1 MEFELDNPEALEALG
16 MLGAMAWGRAV
27 VVGTLLDKHAALARE
42 LGRVDPVA
50 AAASSASLL
59 TVPEIRA
66 SATRLEALIA
76 LALLHGDGRDR
87 LNPKLAADIFNAL
100 GEGVAGRLEDPAE
113 DVMVAAVQSPWGN
126 FRILEGIWEGSSFYL
141 QRFIDVLT
149 RLRGEPEF
157 DRLRSSCL
165 ALLRLSEEVCA
176 RAKLDRWTL
185 GEEMPVDELPAAA
198 LAGPLSK
205 TGRARFTCADLKRLG
220 VREADLRP
228 FLFDLSRR
236 KDLADQA
243 LGDSALERAPVIKS
257 NGTYTLALPTAVSPA
272 VRYLVAGELER
283 LNRMAELS
291 EALCQSYAALFSNAR
306 FFGPKP
312 NFPGGFTPSPGG
324 PIAETIVEIDRG
336 RFVHLMYLADA
347 LEEFTE
353 TGLTGE
359 NPAAP
364 TISEVVSR
372 KVAGAAAHC
381 ASMDHF
387 KEGLT
392 LLVGCGVGRALML
405 PFVEADPPNW
415 RLEFAPA
422 HDLTALEGIRDF
434 TPLNLWRML
443 DARDRVE
450 ALGAHLM
457 NANGLINLVGWARS
471 LDGHVVPHGQLPD
484 DFVGPDHQGTL
495 LMSTNSQL
503 GLRHESALATDYRV
517 ERFVG
522 GRLVKLQRNPQS
534 PFDDDTKAPLYMS
547 IHPGPGGGTMSAY
560 LAPRRIWWGDVHSPG
575 AARGMA
581 YQRWQ
586 LVNVWLS
593 RAAPVLDRLPLGRDP
608 LLILVSFEGSQEER
622 RRQPEPVDYRTVRAA
637 MEIRLDRKMRII
649 HIIAGDTF
657 DDAQFNVENIAERAL
672 VAAMVH
678 GTAELA
684 NVEDPAKVEAELLPL
699 IVRNEFARQGHMFT
713 ARDFRD
719 MVRPRMPGGIIT
731 ISRDDDA
738 FTRYNLGWTVR
749 DRSLGAQIEGKAE
762 TTGFLSKLVE
772 NLENE
777 IIAEIRRYG
786 RRALIELLLLNH
798 EAAMFERRRWERT
811 ASALVGLHGAT
822 PETFGTIRTEMFRS
836 NAVTQSSRLLIEIAI
851 CEAPEEGEVAGA
863 LDISLLLAKMTL
875 VFELG
880 GWSDSIRWDVMK
892 PEIRVTP
899 LGDIHANFDWYE
911 QVIEPHAA
919 DTARARLD
927 DSVASYGKNL
937 EEPGVE
943 PRVEGRLEPAFVEAW
958 KEQFGASIDEVR
970 SFIDS
975 LENLG
980 EQENECILSRTR
992 SELEAI
998 PGTAVPLTPEIVRPL
1013 LDQLVL
1019 PRRKDWREVPEG
1031 FAARDI
1037 HPWRYR
1043 RRLSAVRRPLLELG
1057 DGPDGVIMFA
1067 PGMLRDG
1074 FVYTMHGLYEGEFLP
1089 DQLSPKM
1096 LAWQAKV
1103 SGERGT
1109 EFANKVADRLR
1120 EDGWEARVEIKITE
1134 LFNRSLDRDYGDIDV
1149 LAWKSKERRVL
1160 AIECKDLQFKKTFG
1174 EMAEQLSDFRGVVRR
1189 NGKPDLLL
1197 KHLDRM
1203 KLINTHLEV
1212 FERVIGFIP
1221 ARPVE
1226 SHLLFSNAVPMEYSL
1241 RDRAAEVRVTH
1252 FRNIGQI

>member
-1 MEFELDNPEALEALG
+1 

-27 VVGTLLDKHAALARE
+27 VCGTLLDNHEALAAN
-42 LGRVDPVA
+42 LGRVDPVG
-50 AAASSASLL
+50 AAASLASLL
-59 TVPEIRA
+59 TVPEIRT
-66 SATRLEALIA
+66 STTRLEALIA

-87 LNPKLAADIFNAL
+87 LSPKLAADIFNAL

-149 RLRGEPEF
+149 QLPSQPAF
-157 DRLRSSCL
+157 AHVLSSCL
-165 ALLRLSEEVCA
+165 ALMRLSEEVCA
-176 RAKLDRWTL
+176 RAGLDRWTL

-205 TGRARFTCADLKRLG
+205 TGRVKFTRTDLKRLG
-220 VREADLRP
+220 VDEADLEA
-228 FLFDLSRR
+228 FLFDLTTR

-257 NGTYTLALPTAVSPA
+257 NNTYTLALPTAVSPA
-272 VRYLVAGELER
+272 IRYFVAAELER
-283 LNRMAELS
+283 LGQMAELL
-291 EALCQSYAALFSNAR
+291 EALCQSYAALFDNAR
-306 FFGPKP
+306 FFGPSA
-312 NFPGGFTPSPGG
+312 FPGEFTRSPGG
-324 PIAETIVEIDRG
+324 PIAEAVVEIDRG

-347 LEEFTE
+347 LEAFTQ

-359 NPAAP
+359 NPAGP

-372 KVAGAAAHC
+372 KVAEAAAHC
-381 ASMDHF
+381 SSMDHY

-392 LLVGCGVGRALML
+392 LLVGCGVGRALIL

-415 RLEFAPA
+415 RTEFAPA
-422 HDLTALEGIRDF
+422 HDLIALEGIRDF

-484 DFVGPDHQGTL
+484 DFLGPNLQATL

-503 GLRHESALATDYRV
+503 ALRHESALATDYRV

-534 PFDDDTKAPLYMS
+534 PFEDDIKAPLYMS
-547 IHPGPGGGTMSAY
+547 IHPGPGGGGTMSAY

-622 RRQPEPVDYRTVRAA
+622 RRQPEPVDYAA
-637 MEIRLDRKMRII
+637 ARSSLQIRLDRKMRII
-649 HIIAGDTF
+649 HIIAGQTF

-672 VAAMVH
+672 VAAIVN
-678 GTAELA
+678 GAAELA
-684 NVEDPAKVEAELLPL
+684 NVADPAKVEAELVPL

-738 FTRYNLGWTVR
+738 FTRYNLGWTAR
-749 DRSLGAQIEGKAE
+749 DRNLGAQIGGKAE
-762 TTGFLSKLVE
+762 TTGFLSKLVQ

-777 IIAEIRRYG
+777 IIAELRRYG
-786 RRALIELLLLNH
+786 RRPLIEMLLRNH

-811 ASALVGLHGAT
+811 ASALMGLHGAT
-822 PETFGTIRTEMFRS
+822 AETFGTIRTEMFRS

-851 CEAPEEGEVAGA
+851 CEAPEEGEIAGA

-927 DSVASYGKNL
+927 DSVANYGKNL

-943 PRVEGRLEPAFVEAW
+943 PRVEGRIDPAFVEAW
-958 KEQFGASIDEVR
+958 KEQFGVSIDEVR

-980 EQENECILSRTR
+980 EAENEFVLSRTR
-992 SELEAI
+992 AELEAI
-998 PGTAVPLTPEIVRPL
+998 PGTAVPLAREIVRPI

-1057 DGPDGVIMFA
+1057 EGPDGEIMFA

-1074 FVYTMHGLYEGEFLP
+1074 FAYTLNGFLEGEFLR

-1096 LAWQAKV
+1096 LSWQAKV
-1103 SGERGT
+1103 SGERGS

-1120 EDGWEARVEIKITE
+1120 KDGWEARVEIKLTE

-1149 LAWKSKERRVL
+1149 LAWKREERRVL

-1174 EMAEQLSDFRGVVRR
+1174 EMAEQLSDFRGVVRG

-1197 KHLDRM
+1197 KHFERM
-1203 KLINTHLEV
+1203 KLINADLQIFKRT
-1212 FERVIGFIP
+1212 IGFVP
-1221 ARPVE
+1221 ARPAE
-1226 SHLLFSNAVPMEYSL
+1226 SHLLFSNPVPMEYSL
-1241 RDRAAEVRVTH
+1241 KDRSNEVVVTN
-1252 FRNIGQI
+1252 FENIGQI

>member
-1 MEFELDNPEALEALG
+1 MEFELDNSEALEALG
-16 MLGAMAWGRAV
+16 KLGAMAWGRAV
-27 VVGTLLDKHAALARE
+27 VAGTLLDKREALASE
-42 LGRVDPVA
+42 LRRVDPVT
-50 AAASSASLL
+50 AAASLASLL

-87 LNPKLAADIFNAL
+87 LSPKLAADIFNAL

-141 QRFIDVLT
+141 QRFIDVLAQ
-149 RLRGEPEF
+149 LRSEPEF
-157 DRLRSSCL
+157 ERLRSSCI

-205 TGRARFTCADLKRLG
+205 TARVRFTRTDLKRLG
-220 VREADLRP
+220 VREADLQP

-243 LGDSALERAPVIKS
+243 LGDSALERSPVIKG
-257 NGTYTLALPTAVSPA
+257 NATYTLALPTAVSPA
-272 VRYLVAGELER
+272 IRYLVAGELER
-283 LNRMAELS
+283 LGRMAEFS

-306 FFGPKP
+306 FFGPNA

-324 PIAETIVEIDRG
+324 PIAESIVEIDRG
-336 RFVHLMYLADA
+336 RFIHLMYLADS
-347 LEEFTE
+347 LEDFPDS
-353 TGLTGE
+353 GLTGE
-359 NPAAP
+359 NPAGP
-364 TISEVVSR
+364 TIAEVISQ
-372 KVAGAAAHC
+372 KVAAAAANL
-381 ASMDHF
+381 ASHEHF

-392 LLVGCGVGRALML
+392 LLVGCGIGRGLHL
-405 PFVEADPPNW
+405 PFLEADPPNW
-415 RLEFAPA
+415 RVEFTPA
-422 HDLTALEGIRDF
+422 HDLVTLEGIRDF

-450 ALGAHLM
+450 ALGAHLLG
-457 NANGLINLVGWARS
+457 ANGLINLIGWALS

-484 DFVGPDHQGTL
+484 NFVSPGGRATL
-495 LMSTNSQL
+495 FMSTNSHL
-503 GLRHESALATDYRV
+503 TLRHESAVATDYRV

-522 GRLVKLQRNPQS
+522 GRMVKLQRNPQS
-534 PFDDDTKAPLYMS
+534 QFEDDKKAPLYMS

-560 LAPRRIWWGDVHSPG
+560 LAPRRIWWADVHSPD

-586 LVNVWLS
+586 LLNVWLS

-608 LLILVSFEGSQEER
+608 LLILISFEGSQKER
-622 RRQPEPVDYRTVRAA
+622 RRQPQPVDYRTARSAID
-637 MEIRLDRKMRII
+637 IRLDRKMRII
-649 HIIAGDTF
+649 HIIAGDIF
-657 DDAQFNVENIAERAL
+657 DDAQFHVENIAERAL

-678 GTAELA
+678 GAAELA
-684 NVEDPAKVEAELLPL
+684 NVSDPAKVEAELVPL

-719 MVRPRMPGGIIT
+719 IVRPRMPGGIIT

-749 DRSLGAQIEGKAE
+749 DRALGPQIEGKAE
-762 TTGFLSKLVE
+762 TTSFLGKLVQ

-777 IIAEIRRYG
+777 IIAEVGRYG
-786 RRALIELLLLNH
+786 RRALFEILLLNH

-822 PETFGTIRTEMFRS
+822 ADTFSTIRIEMFRS
-836 NAVTQSSRLLIEIAI
+836 NAVTQASRLLMEIAI
-851 CEAPEEGEVAGA
+851 CEAPEEGELAGR
-863 LDISLLLAKMTL
+863 LELSLLLARMAL

-927 DSVASYGKNL
+927 DSIASYEKNL
-937 EEPGVE
+937 EELEVE
-943 PRVEGRLEPAFVEAW
+943 PRVEGHLEPAFVEAW
-958 KEQFGASIDEVR
+958 KEQFGAGIDEVR

-980 EQENECILSRTR
+980 EQENKCVLSGTR
-992 SELEAI
+992 AELEAI
-998 PGTAVPLTPEIVRPL
+998 PGTAVPLTPEIVRAI

-1019 PRRKDWREVPEG
+1019 PRRTDWREVPEG

-1057 DGPDGVIMFA
+1057 SGPDGEIMFA
-1067 PGMLRDG
+1067 PGMLRDA
-1074 FVYTMHGLYEGEFLP
+1074 FVYIMHGFYDGAFPPE
-1089 DQLSPKM
+1089 QLSPKM
-1096 LAWQAKV
+1096 LSWQAKV

-1120 EDGWEARVEIKITE
+1120 ENGWEARVEVKISG
-1134 LFNRSLDRDYGDIDV
+1134 LFNRSFDRDYGDIDV
-1149 LAWKSKERRVL
+1149 LAWKSKEGRVL

-1174 EMAEQLSDFRGVVRR
+1174 EMAEQLSDFRGVIRS

-1203 KLINTHLEV
+1203 KLINAHLKV

-1221 ARPVE
+1221 PRPVE

-1252 FRNIGQI
+1252 FRNMGQI